1 MIRLLLVLLFL
12 SLVLFNPAQ
21 KEFNNSLKARIANRS
36 LNGDFPVVVKGNV
49 VKIKTQSRELG
60 FQFHYSVEDI
70 ASITIN
76 LDNLSKLIEQKIV
89 SYAEFIEP
97 NKKVMS
103 DTANVRNRVGG
114 IKTGQAP
121 LPQAY
126 DGTGVIFGIIDT
138 GTDWRHDDFR
148 NTPGGTTRIKWI
160 WDQKVVGSA
169 PQPYNYGT
177 EWTEAQINFS
187 ICTHDDLAGNS
198 HGTHVSGVAV
208 GNGSAT
214 GNFQGCA
221 PKANIVVVS
230 LDFNKP
236 GPTIADGVNYIF
248 SKATLLGKPCVINAS
263 VGDYYGSHD
272 GTDMEAKLIEGMVKD
287 KPGRVMVAAGGNA
300 GEARYHTLTQP
311 PVGDT
316 TFTWFTNNTANLT
329 YRTYGDTNQVKNLFF
344 NIGVNRPSDYTNL
357 GSTGF
362 KPYNY
367 GIPLSQT
374 DTVKHNGNRIGIV
387 QSWAT
392 INTYGVYELLISI
405 QADSTG
411 YLWRTETRGSGLHHA
426 WNFEFKGWNLPTVG
440 QYPRM
445 SKYVM
450 PDTLFSIVSG
460 FQCLDDITTVANYCN
475 VTKYYDYNNVL
486 QNAIDSPGGSKVG
499 NSSIGP
505 TRNMK
510 LKPDIA
516 ATGSGVFAAAAVNI
530 QAPWILA
537 NPSAMAPGGQ
547 HVYGSGT
554 SASSPV
560 VAGFAALFLQS
571 NPNLTSKQVRN
582 AIVNCA
588 YNDGHTGVVPNFAWG
603 YGKLDAKASMMCIIT
618 GKQEIELINKGKIF
632 PNPFSDQVQLKFS
645 KEIYGDAFVYSIDG
659 KLLMTTKVSGDELN
673 LNNSGPLQNYK
684 GLLIVRVLSE
694 GTTSVFKVVKE

>member
-1 MIRLLLVLLFL
+1 MSRFLFI
-12 SLVLFNPAQ
+12 LFVVFTFGIVKSQ
-21 KEFNNSLKARIANRS
+21 SQYNNTLKKKISERS
-36 LNGDFPVVVKGNV
+36 LSGDFPLVVKANIEKL
-49 VKIKTQSRELG
+49 KIRSRELG
-60 FQFHYSVEDI
+60 FEFHYNVGDI
-70 ASITIN
+70 ASISIN
-76 LDNLSKLIEQKIV
+76 LENLGKLIEEKVIL
-89 SYAEFIEP
+89 YAEFIEA
-97 NKKVMS
+97 NKRVMS
-103 DTANVRNRVGG
+103 DTANVRNRVAG
-114 IKTGQAP
+114 IKSGQAP

-126 DGTGVIFGIIDT
+126 DGTGVVFGIIDT

-160 WDQKVVGSA
+160 WDQKVVGTPPS
-169 PQPYNYGT
+169 PFNYGK

-187 ICTHDDLAGNS
+187 ICTHDDLTGNS

-221 PKANIVVVS
+221 PKADLVVVA
-230 LDFNKP
+230 LDFAKP
-236 GPTIADGVNYIF
+236 GPTIADGVSYIF
-248 SKATLLGKPCVINAS
+248 NKATLLGKPCVINAS

-272 GTDMEAKLIEGMVKD
+272 GTDLEAKLIEGLVKD
-287 KPGRVMVAAGGNA
+287 KPGRVMVAAAGNA

-316 TFTWFTNNTANLT
+316 TFTWYTNNNTSVI
-329 YRTYGDTNQVKNLFF
+329 YRTYGDTAQVKNLFF
-344 NIGVNRPSDYTNL
+344 NVGVNRPSDYTNL

-367 GIPLSQT
+367 GLPLLQT
-374 DTVKHNGNRIGIV
+374 DTVKNNGNRIGIV

-392 INTYGVYELLISI
+392 VNTYGVYELMISI
-405 QADSTG
+405 QADSLG
-411 YLWRTETRGSGLHHA
+411 YLWRTETMGSGLHHS

-450 PDTLFSIVSG
+450 PDTLYSIVSG

-505 TRNMK
+505 TRNLK

-530 QAPWILA
+530 QAPWISA

-571 NPNLTSKQVRN
+571 NPTLTSRQVRN

-603 YGKLDAKASMMCIIT
+603 YGKLDAFASMMCVIT
-618 GKQEIELINKGKIF
+618 GKEEIELVQNGMVY
-632 PNPFSDQVQLKFS
+632 PNPFNENVRLKFNRAINGEV
-645 KEIYGDAFVYSIDG
+645 KVYGIDG
-659 KLLMTTKVSGDELN
+659 KLLMEDKISGSEYVI
-673 LNNSGPLQNYK
+673 NNSGAIENYK
-684 GLLIVRVLSE
+684 GLLIIRVNSQ
-694 GTTSVFKVVKE
+694 GNSAYFKAIKN